1 MDEFQEIL
9 QDFLIES
16 FELIEQL
23 DQDLVELESR
33 PDDLDLLNRIFR
45 VAHTIK
51 GASSFLN
58 FDVLTHLTHHMENLL
73 NMARHGDLVIDA
85 DVMDV
90 ILESIDLMKALL
102 VRIRDS
108 GADAGLEVGQ
118 CVERLDAVA
127 NGTPLSSVTETVTV
141 TASETVVAVEPQTD
155 AEEEA
160 DYSGMSEAEVEA
172 EIERLIAQRQAEDAA
187 KRANKANSSAPVEEE
202 PDYEG
207 MDDAEV
213 EAEIERLL
221 AKRQAEDAAKRAQK
235 AAETST
241 APSVAAPVAAPIT
254 SEPMPQSEP
263 IPAPVPVAPAAPAV
277 QPKVEAKPATPVAR
291 RAAEP
296 KEEGENRGGGAV
308 EQTIRVDVKRLDHL
322 MNLIGELVL
331 GKNRLIKINDDVEE
345 RYEGEAFL
353 EELNQVVSIVSLVTT
368 DLQIAVM
375 KTRMLPIG
383 KVFNKFPRMI
393 RDLSRELNKKIELE
407 ITGEET
413 ELDKSIVEE
422 IGDPLVHII
431 RNSCDHGI
439 ETPDVR
445 LSSGKE
451 ETGTIHLKAYHEGNH
466 IVIQII
472 DDGKGL
478 DAEML
483 KLKSIE
489 KGIITEKEAE
499 GMSEKEAFGLIF
511 RPGFSTAAQVTSV
524 SGRGVG
530 MDVVKTNIEKLNGMI
545 DIDSEVGKGT
555 SMKLKIPLTLA
566 IIQALLVGV
575 QEEYYAIPLA
585 SVLET
590 VRISKDEIYTV
601 ESRSVMRL
609 RDEVLSLVHIGDIFE
624 VERVFDN
631 SEHAYVVVLGLAESK
646 IGLIVDSLVGQ
657 EEIVIKSLGEYL
669 KGIEGIAGA
678 TIRGDGGVTLIVDV
692 AALMQ
697 MAKSVKSTV
706 GQESA
711 EAKGRLGVKNKP
723 SDYKVMIV
731 DDSKTDR
738 TIMRKS
744 LEPMGITLVEATD
757 GIEALNILK
766 QADHTFDAMLIDIEM
781 PRMDGYSLAAE
792 IKKYNKY
799 KNLPLIAVTSRTG
812 KADRMRGVESGMVEY
827 ITKPYSSEYLM
838 NVVKRNIKF
847 NEGL

>member
-16 FELIEQL
+16 FELLEQL
-23 DQDLVELESR
+23 DQDLVELETN
-33 PDDLDLLNRIFR
+33 PQDLELLNRIFR
-45 VAHTIK
+45 VAHTVK

-58 FDVLTHLTHHMENLL
+58 FDVLTHLTHHMEDIL
-73 NMARHGDLVIDA
+73 NKARHGDLLLTP

-90 ILESIDLMKALL
+90 VLESIDLMKELL
-102 VRIRDS
+102 NTIRDT
-108 GADAGLEVGQ
+108 GADAGIDVSS
-118 CVERLDAVA
+118 CVMKLDAKS
-127 NGTPLSSVTETVTV
+127 NGRSIL
-141 TASETVVAVEPQTD
+141 EPI
-155 AEEEA
+155 EEELK
-160 DYSGMSEAEVEA
+160 EEPEEV
-172 EIERLIAQRQAEDAA
+172 
-187 KRANKANSSAPVEEE
+187 SVEEE
-202 PDYEG
+202 FIEEESDSQEPDYDN
-207 MDDAEV
+207 MSDDEV

-221 AKRQAEDAAKRAQK
+221 AQRQEEDQKKRKAKQAAGEVVPQMPQNGEGDEETKAPTPHATAVVVKPQTAPRRQAEESSEDAK
-235 AAETST
+235 A
-241 APSVAAPVAAPIT
+241 
-254 SEPMPQSEP
+254 
-263 IPAPVPVAPAAPAV
+263 AAPA
-277 QPKVEAKPATPVAR
+277 KGTAT
-291 RAAEP
+291 
-296 KEEGENRGGGAV
+296 AV

-331 GKNRLIKINDDVEE
+331 AKNRLIKINVDVEE
-345 RYEGEAFL
+345 RYEGEEFL

-407 ITGEET
+407 IYGEDT

-439 ETPDVR
+439 EVGTDRVAI
-445 LSSGKE
+445 GKS
-451 ETGTIHLKAYHEGNH
+451 ETGTIVLKAYNEGNH
-466 IVIQII
+466 IVVQID

-478 DAEML
+478 DPVML
-483 KLKSIE
+483 KNKSLE
-489 KGIITEKEAE
+489 KGVITEKEADA
-499 GMSEKEAFGLIF
+499 MTDKEAFALIF

-530 MDVVKTNIEKLNGMI
+530 MDVVKTNIEKLNGII
-545 DIDSEVGKGT
+545 DIDSEVGRGT
-555 SMKLKIPLTLA
+555 SIKLKIPLTLA

-601 ESRSVMRL
+601 DNRSVMRL
-609 RDEVLSLVHIGDIFE
+609 RNDVLSLVHIGDIFE
-624 VERVFDN
+624 VERIIDAG
-631 SEHAYVVVLGLAESK
+631 EHAYVVVLGLAESK
-646 IGLIVDSLVGQ
+646 LGLIVDSLVGQ

-669 KGIEGIAGA
+669 KGMEGIAGA

-697 MAKSVKSTV
+697 MAK
-706 GQESA
+706 
-711 EAKGRLGVKNKP
+711 GVKAKP
-723 SDYKVMIV
+723 MIESKAASGSKEKTRASDYNVMIV

-738 TIMRKS
+738 TIMRKA
-744 LEPMGITLVEATD
+744 LEPLGITLTEAVD
-757 GIEALNILK
+757 GQEALNILK
-766 QADHTFDAMLIDIEM
+766 QGDIYFDAMLIDIEM
-781 PRMDGYSLAAE
+781 PRMDGYTLAGE

-799 KNLPLIAVTSRTG
+799 KNLPLIAVTSRTS
-812 KADRMRGVESGMVEY
+812 KSDRMRGVESGMVEY
-827 ITKPYSSEYLM
+827 ITKPYSSDYLAS
-838 NVVKRNIKF
+838 VVQRNIKF
-847 NEGL
+847 KAELA

>member
-127 NGTPLSSVTETVTV
+127 NGTPLSSAAETVAV
-141 TASETVVAVEPQTD
+141 SEPVVAVEPQTD
-155 AEEEA
+155 EEEE

-187 KRANKANSSAPVEEE
+187 KRASKAKESAPLEEE

-235 AAETST
+235 AAEAST
-241 APSVAAPVAAPIT
+241 PAAAAPVAVQT
-254 SEPMPQSEP
+254 TPQSEP
-263 IPAPVPVAPAAPAV
+263 ISAPVSVAPAAPAV

-291 RAAEP
+291 RAEP

-478 DAEML
+478 DADML
-483 KLKSIE
+483 KQKSIE

-711 EAKGRLGVKNKP
+711 EAKGRSGVKNNP

-757 GIEALNILK
+757 GVEALNILK

>member
-9 QDFLIES
+9 QDFLVES
-16 FELIEQL
+16 FELLEQL
-23 DQDLVELESR
+23 DQDLVELETN
-33 PDDLDLLNRIFR
+33 PEDPDLLNRIFR

-58 FDVLTHLTHHMENLL
+58 FDVLTHLTHHMENIL
-73 NMARHGDLVIDA
+73 NLARHGDLKINA
-85 DVMDV
+85 EIMDV
-90 ILESIDLMKALL
+90 VLESIDLMKSLL
-102 VRIRDS
+102 FTIRDT
-108 GADAGLEVGQ
+108 GEDQGIEVDE
-118 CVERLDAVA
+118 CVNRLDIAA
-127 NGTPLSSVTETVTV
+127 GGTGVEKLSQEQAPT
-141 TASETVVAVEPQTD
+141 SEMADTPEAKVDEDLVVE
-155 AEEEA
+155 
-160 DYSGMSEAEVEA
+160 
-172 EIERLIAQRQAEDAA
+172 
-187 KRANKANSSAPVEEE
+187 EEE
-202 PDYEG
+202 PDYDS
-207 MDDAEV
+207 MSDDEV

-221 AKRQAEDAAKRAQK
+221 LERQAADKAKREAKKQDHEPEVSTSAPSQEVTTQAAPPPTAPPPPKTSAAISEVKGKAPS
-235 AAETST
+235 AAETKR
-241 APSVAAPVAAPIT
+241 
-254 SEPMPQSEP
+254 
-263 IPAPVPVAPAAPAV
+263 APA
-277 QPKVEAKPATPVAR
+277 
-291 RAAEP
+291 
-296 KEEGENRGGGAV
+296 AV

-345 RYEGEAFL
+345 RYEGEEFL

-393 RDLSRELNKKIELE
+393 RDLSRELGKKIELE
-407 ITGEET
+407 ISGEET

-439 ETPDVR
+439 ESAEDREVF
-445 LSSGKE
+445 GKPAV
-451 ETGTIHLKAYHEGNH
+451 GTIALKAYHEGNH
-466 IVIQII
+466 IVVQIT

-478 DAEML
+478 DTDML
-483 KLKSIE
+483 KGIALD
-489 KGIITEKEAE
+489 KGVISEKEADAL
-499 GMSEKEAFGLIF
+499 SDKEAFGLIF
-511 RPGFSTAAQVTSV
+511 RPGFSTAASVTSV

-530 MDVVKTNIEKLNGMI
+530 MDVVKTNIEKLNGLI
-545 DIDSEVGKGT
+545 DIDSELGKGT
-555 SMKLKIPLTLA
+555 SIKLKIPLTLA

-590 VRISKDEIYTV
+590 VRISTEEIYTV
-601 ESRSVMRL
+601 ENRSVMRL
-609 RDEVLSLVHIGDIFE
+609 REEVLSLVHIGDIFD
-624 VERVFDN
+624 VERVFDEN
-631 SEHAYVVVLGLAESK
+631 EYAYVVVLGLAESK

-692 AALMQ
+692 AALMH
-697 MAKSVKSTV
+697 MAKSVKSTIGAAV
-706 GQESA
+706 EGKSRTSE
-711 EAKGRLGVKNKP
+711 KTKP
-723 SDYKVMIV
+723 SDYTVMIV
-731 DDSKTDR
+731 DDSRTDR
-738 TIMRKS
+738 LIMQKS
-744 LEPMGITLVEATD
+744 LEPLGITL
-757 GIEALNILK
+757 IEASDGQEALGVLK
-766 QADHTFDAMLIDIEM
+766 QGEHSFDAMLIDIEM
-781 PRMDGYSLAAE
+781 PRMDGYSLASE

-827 ITKPYSSEYLM
+827 ITKPYSADYLM

-847 NEGL
+847 NMEM